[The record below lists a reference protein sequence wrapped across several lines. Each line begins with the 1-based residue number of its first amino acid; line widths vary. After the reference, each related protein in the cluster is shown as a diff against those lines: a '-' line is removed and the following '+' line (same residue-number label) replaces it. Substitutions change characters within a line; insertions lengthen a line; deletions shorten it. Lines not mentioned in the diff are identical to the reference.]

1 MKKATSQDVAALAGV
16 SQATVSLILNN
27 SSKITF
33 SSETRERVLAAA
45 QQLNYSLPAR
55 KKAGAQSGSRMLL
68 VLTPTLTNQYYS
80 EIIQTIEQYA
90 DSLDYRVIVCN
101 TFRKPELEK
110 FYLNTFV
117 DAHVDGII
125 YTFLPSFPRL
135 VEKIADTLPTVLI
148 GEKQD
153 ELGVCS
159 IELRNV
165 AAGALLAEH
174 LYQLGHRRLVFIST
188 PFNQLS
194 LARSQRLEGIRRQL
208 ESHGIRDG
216 LEVLSA
222 ERNAEADALSNGLP
236 YEYNVGRALT
246 AELIRRRSRATALIG
261 VNDMTALGI
270 LAELTAHGIRVPGDV
285 SVCGFDNIFSSA
297 ITTPSLTTIDHHL
310 RTRCQAAVDMILSR
324 TAPTT
329 APGPFVNKIE
339 YTPQLIVRS
348 STGRAR
354 EGALEGRE

>member
-117 DAHVDGII
+117 DAHVYCII

-174 LYQLGHRRLVFIST
+174 LCQLGHRRLVFIST

-324 TAPTT
+324 TAPTA

>member
-16 SQATVSLILNN
+16 SQATLSLILNN

-45 QQLNYSLPAR
+45 QQLNYHLPVR
-55 KKAGAQSGSRMLL
+55 KKASAQAGSRMLL

-153 ELGVCS
+153 ELSVCS

-174 LYQLGHRRLVFIST
+174 LCQLGHRRLVFIST

-222 ERNAEADALSNGLP
+222 ERSAEADALTNVP

-246 AELIRRRSRATALIG
+246 AELIRRRSNATALIG

-270 LAELTAHGIRVPGDV
+270 LAELTARGIRVPSDV

-324 TAPTT
+324 TAPAA

-348 STGRAR
+348 STGKAR
-354 EGALEGRE
+354 EGALESRE